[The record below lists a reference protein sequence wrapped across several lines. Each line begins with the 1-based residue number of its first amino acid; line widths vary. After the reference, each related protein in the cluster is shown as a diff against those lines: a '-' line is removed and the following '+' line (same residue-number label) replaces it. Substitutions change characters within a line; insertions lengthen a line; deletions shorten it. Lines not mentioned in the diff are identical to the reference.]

1 MKLLLKLA
9 DETLGFAETAE
20 ALTDPPMG
28 CGDVAFQ
35 PLDAYSTV
43 ESLFRSRSVCIGGLG
58 DQGTESLETIDRKLS
73 EFNLVLVAETGE
85 PLDIMGFSIQ
95 DFRPEFP
102 EEGLHLEFVGMH
114 QEQFGRLFPGHYAK
128 YEAACASKA

>member
-9 DETLGFAETAE
+9 DETLGFAETE
-20 ALTDPPMG
+20 QALTDPPMG
-28 CGDVAFQ
+28 CGGVAFQ
-35 PLDAYSTV
+35 PSATYTKV
-43 ESLFRSRSVCIGGLG
+43 ESLYRCRSICIDGLG
-58 DQGTESLETIDRKLS
+58 DQGTEKLESIDRKLS
-73 EFNLVLVAETGE
+73 ELNLVLVTETGE
-85 PLDIMGFSIQ
+85 PLDIVGFSIQ

-114 QEQFGRLFPGHYAK
+114 HEQFGRLFPGHYAK